1 MTILT
6 RASQNA
12 GKIPTPVAQI
22 QLQMAAKVAQVAGAP
37 SLSGKKSL
45 VMVKTELCIA
55 KQVTPAP
62 APVVVHKSTGFV
74 SDCDLRAAMPQDGP
88 VWLEYDD
95 VLDISMYSHE
105 EIGNKH
111 DHLCTSLG
119 HKDGF

>member
-1 MTILT
+1 MTRLT
-6 RASQNA
+6 RAPKNT

-22 QLQMAAKVAQVAGAP
+22 QLQMAAKVAQVGDSAQRVPTKP
-37 SLSGKKSL
+37 SL
-45 VMVKTELCIA
+45 VRVKTELCLA
-55 KQVTPAP
+55 KKATPAP
-62 APVVVHKSTGFV
+62 VAVKPSADFV
-74 SDCDLRAAMPQDGP
+74 LDCVLRAAMPQDGP

-105 EIGNKH
+105 EIDNEH

>member
-1 MTILT
+1 
-6 RASQNA
+6 
-12 GKIPTPVAQI
+12 VAQI
-22 QLQMAAKVAQVAGAP
+22 QLQMAAKVAQVAGSAP
-37 SLSGKKSL
+37 SLSAKKSF

-55 KQVTPAP
+55 KQAIP
-62 APVVVHKSTGFV
+62 APVVVHKSAEFV
-74 SDCDLRAAMPQDGP
+74 SDCDLRAAMPQDGQ

-105 EIGNKH
+105 EIGNEH